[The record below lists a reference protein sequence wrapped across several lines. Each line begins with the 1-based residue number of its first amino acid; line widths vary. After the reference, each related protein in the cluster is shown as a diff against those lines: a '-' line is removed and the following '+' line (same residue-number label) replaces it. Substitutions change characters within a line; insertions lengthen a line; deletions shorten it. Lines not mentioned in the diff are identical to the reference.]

1 MKNSVAIAI
10 FTFLKQETKLIIN
23 AIKFPYN
30 FVKEFSILK
39 FLCYLID
46 NSIIP
51 NRGKIFRSYILKN
64 TQKWKFRGETINKNA
79 NKYILITNMVNHVGY
94 ISSEILIGKNLMEI
108 FNANGIALLNN
119 YNLKTILLYKSFG
132 IKKIIILGN
141 SNIFARLMYFI
152 KAYLI
157 IRSYKNMDEFLKFK
171 INKVEIGK
179 AVYDH
184 YLRFSG
190 VGTTNEFKREFN
202 IYLAKCLLVYYQINK
217 YLKKYNIIASVQTE
231 KQFIP
236 GTIIFQSALING
248 ANVYSRTGPHNKFAV
263 KKYSNLNERYT
274 NRGRFSKKLIDLV
287 VKNISKEAIE
297 IGGEVIRKR
306 FRGISG
312 YQQTKEFYLL
322 PEFAKGKKT
331 RKNDNKNIN
340 KEDLCKRLGWSVG
353 LSIGVIF
360 SSDLTDGVFDG
371 TWMLF
376 RDRLTWLRE
385 SLLEIK
391 KINNMNWL
399 VKPHPNDEINN
410 VITSTISECEKIC
423 SNHDHV
429 KIFPDDIAIGSIPKI
444 IDVAVTQCGS
454 AASEYPCFG
463 IPTIIAGETIC
474 SGLGYTIEPQSK
486 EEYFFQLQNAKKLEK
501 LNNHQIELAKT
512 YIFVQNY
519 LTRVPTN
526 IPGDSGVKYID
537 ESIFWTEMIKFLD
550 QYKYKEDLLANMMKN
565 QVKNN
570 DMHTMNYRMLEKT
583 NLDNTLTKLSEDQN
597 P

>member
-10 FTFLKQETKLIIN
+10 FSFLKQETKLKIN
-23 AIKFPYN
+23 AIKFYYN
-30 FVKEFSILK
+30 FVKEFSILR

-51 NRGKIFRSYILKN
+51 NRDKSFRSYILKN
-64 TQKWKFRGETINKNA
+64 TQKWKFRREAVNKNA
-79 NKYILITNMVNHVGY
+79 NKYILITNVFDHVGY
-94 ISSEILIGKNLMEI
+94 MSAEILIGKNLMEI
-108 FNANGIALLNN
+108 FNSNGIALLNN
-119 YNLKTILLYKSFG
+119 YNLINILLYKSFG

-157 IRSYKNMDEFLKFK
+157 IRSFKNMDEFLKFN
-171 INKVEIGK
+171 INNVEIGK

-190 VGTTNEFKREFN
+190 VGTTNEFKREFYT
-202 IYLAKCLLVYYQINK
+202 YLSKCLLVYYQINK
-217 YLKKYNIIASVQTE
+217 YLKKYNIIASVQSE

-236 GTIIFQSALING
+236 GSIIFQSALING
-248 ANVYSRTGPHNKFAV
+248 ANVYSRSGPHNKFTV
-263 KKYSNLNERYT
+263 KKYSNINERYT
-274 NRGRFSKKLIDLV
+274 HRDRFSKKLIDLV
-287 VKNISKEAIE
+287 VKNISKEDIE
-297 IGGEVIRKR
+297 IGGEVVKKR
-306 FRGISG
+306 FVGVSG
-312 YQQTKEFYLL
+312 YQVAAEFYLL
-322 PEFAKGKKT
+322 PGFAKGKKT
-331 RKNDNKNIN
+331 GKNDKKNIS
-340 KEDLCKRLGWSVG
+340 KEDLGKRLGWS
-353 LSIGVIF
+353 LDSPIGVIF

-371 TWMLF
+371 TWALF

-385 SLLEIK
+385 SLHEIK

-399 VKPHPNDEINN
+399 VKPHPNDEIHN
-410 VITSTISECEKIC
+410 VITSTLSECEKIC

-512 YIFVQNY
+512 CIFIRDY
-519 LTRVPTN
+519 LTQIPTN
-526 IPGDSGVKYID
+526 IQDCGETKYID
-537 ESIFWTEMIKFLD
+537 ERIFWTGMIKLLD
-550 QYKYKEDLLANMMKN
+550 QCKYEEDLLIKMMKI
-565 QVKNN
+565 QEANN
-570 DMHTMNYRMLEKT
+570 DIHTIDYRVLEKR
-583 NLDNTLTKLSEDQN
+583 N
-597 P
+597 